1 MPMTRPWTKAEERK
15 LIAATKSTTSADEVM
30 RNARKALP
38 ERDLTFGMIQSKIHR
53 LGQPRLS
60 LTWGTNKAKVSNSD
74 ADEELARFAMIA
86 KAGKHD
92 LEELC
97 DKFDASP
104 KKIRELIAAAKLK
117 GYRIDL
123 TGTHV
128 GYVPA
133 RPIKGE
139 RLVISRAGEEGIFA
153 VASDIHIGSTHC
165 REDFFVDFVKRAYD
179 DGARTIFLPGDNIDG
194 CYHHSRWEESHHGFY
209 EQAKRMEEVFPR
221 LPGLRYVGIIG
232 NHEETF
238 EKESG
243 LSVVKALNDT
253 FRTAGRSDLE
263 LLGARGAY
271 IRFGAGKKDQKRGV
285 LVELWHP
292 MGGGAYALSYRM
304 QKHVEGYAVG
314 AKPDFL
320 FVGHWHQQCYFTAR
334 GVHAFSSGT
343 FHGGGG
349 SFSKAL
355 GGTQAIGGWVVR
367 YGQTKDGTVRDVQ
380 PTWRGYFESEQ
391 VRDLGLG

>member
-1 MPMTRPWTKAEERK
+1 MTRPWTKAEEQK
-15 LIAATKSTTSADEVM
+15 LVEAS
-30 RNARKALP
+30 RKATSTKDAVARVKKVLP
-38 ERDLTFGMIQSKIHR
+38 ERAINFHLIQSKLDR
-53 LGQPRLS
+53 LGEPRMS
-60 LTWGTNKAKVSNSD
+60 LTIATNNAKVTNGD
-74 ADEELARFAMIA
+74 ADRELAKFATIA

-104 KKIRELIAAAKLK
+104 KKIRELIEAAKAK

-123 TGTHV
+123 TGNHV
-128 GYVPA
+128 GYVPP

-139 RLVISRAGEEGIFA
+139 RQVVASPGEEGIFA

-165 REDFFVDFVKRAYD
+165 REDFFVDFVKRAYE

-209 EQAKRMEEVFPR
+209 EQAKRMEQVFPR
-221 LPGLRYVGIIG
+221 LPGLRYTGIIG

-253 FRTAGRSDLE
+253 FRSAGRSDFE

-271 IRFGAGKKDQKRGV
+271 IRFGAGKSNKRGV
-285 LVELWHP
+285 LIELWHP

-314 AKPDFL
+314 AKPDML

-355 GGTQAIGGWVVR
+355 GGTQAIGGWVIR

-380 PTWRGYFESEQ
+380 PTWRGYFETEQ